1 MPTNHPQRL
10 SCTDPIVGAILSGW
24 RYDISNIS
32 PEMRTE
38 YESHLEECTHC
49 QHRQHLARSID
60 VLLLS
65 VTSLSFVAFALAAVV
80 LRRWQNLTH
89 HPEVLTLHV
98 HQAHLMVSLEFVA
111 IMGIVLSMVLSA
123 LVAIATPVP
132 SIIGNVV
139 RTRIHPD
146 LRERFARRHAA

>member
-1 MPTNHPQRL
+1 MPNNHTRQ

-24 RYDISNIS
+24 RYDISSIS

-49 QHRQHLARSID
+49 THRQHHARFID
-60 VLLLS
+60 FLLIS

-80 LRRWQNLTH
+80 LHRWQVATH
-89 HPEVLTLHV
+89 QTEILSLHL
-98 HQAHLMVSLEFVA
+98 HQSYLRVSLQLVA
-111 IMGIVLSMVLSA
+111 IAGIVLSIVLSA

-132 SIIGNVV
+132 GILNNLV
-139 RTRIHPD
+139 RTRIQPD
-146 LRERFARRHAA
+146 LRERLARRHAA